1 MIIKRNDGR
10 AFIFIAVMVFLAG
23 CNTAQKEGK
32 QTSVVISRD
41 YSVAL
46 GQRLAGDL
54 PESDPPAKY
63 FSSALGMDFI
73 YIPNGT
79 FIMGSPYGE
88 LKRRG
93 DEFPHQVT
101 LTEGYYIQTTEVTQ
115 GQWVQI
121 MGENPSYFDDC
132 GEHCPVENVTWLE
145 VQHFIRKLNNSVGA
159 DAYRLPTESEWEYA
173 CRAGTKTPFAF
184 GNCMTTNQANFS
196 GMKIY
201 GGCPAINWER
211 GKTVPVASL
220 QANPFGLYD
229 MHGNV
234 WEWCQ
239 DWHGTYPL
247 QPVEDPAGPVAGQ
260 KRVYR
265 GGGQNDPANLCRSA
279 MRGSYPPDRKSGSLG
294 FRLVIDSD
302 AVSSTLTIKQAP
314 RTALEGEPKIS
325 VVALRPFPK
334 SITNDLEVSAFLVQH
349 HIYELSR
356 NPNGNF
362 KNSLVDNND
371 GTITDN
377 TTNLMWQISG
387 SNRRLNFK
395 KAHLFISD
403 LNAKSYAG
411 YSDWRL
417 PTVEELASLLAK
429 EEIGGLHME
438 EGFSLE
444 LSRCWTADKCEPNRL
459 YYDGAWIINFTAGE
473 ISKAFWSKRQPGFGW
488 YRTNAYNHVKAVRT
502 ITGGY

>member
-1 MIIKRNDGR
+1 MIIIRNGWR
-10 AFIFIAVMVFLAG
+10 AFIFIAVMILIAG
-23 CNTAQKEGK
+23 CNTAQKAGK
-32 QTSVVISRD
+32 LPSVVISHD
-41 YSVAL
+41 NSDAL
-46 GQRLAGDL
+46 VQRLAGDL
-54 PESDPPAKY
+54 PGSEPPAKH
-63 FSSALGMDFI
+63 FSSALGMDFV
-73 YIPNGT
+73 YIPKGT

-93 DEFPHQVT
+93 DEFQHQVT
-101 LTEGYYIQTTEVTQ
+101 FTKGYYIQTTEVTQ

-132 GEHCPVENVTWLE
+132 GERCPVENVTWNQ
-145 VQHFIRKLNNSVGA
+145 VQHFIRKLNNLVGA
-159 DAYRLPTESEWEYA
+159 DVYRLPTESEWEYA

-184 GNCMTTNQANFS
+184 GNCMTTDQANFS
-196 GMKIY
+196 GMKMY
-201 GGCPAINWER
+201 GGCPEINWER

-247 QPVEDPAGPVAGQ
+247 QPVEDPAGPIAGQ

-279 MRGSYPPDRKSGSLG
+279 MRGSYPPGRKSGSLG

-302 AVSSTLTIKQAP
+302 AVSNTLISKQLP
-314 RTALEGEPKIS
+314 RTAFDGVPEVA
-325 VVALRPFPK
+325 VVALRTFPK
-334 SITNDLEVSAFLVQH
+334 SITNDLEVSTFLVQH
-349 HIYELSR
+349 QIFEHSR

-362 KNSLVDNND
+362 QNSFVDHND
-371 GTITDN
+371 GTITDR

-395 KAHLFISD
+395 RAHSFISD

-417 PTVEELASLLAK
+417 PTLEELASLLTK
-429 EEIGGLHME
+429 EEIGGLHLG
-438 EGFSLE
+438 EGFSHK
-444 LSRCWTADKCEPNRL
+444 LSSCWTVDKCEPN
-459 YYDGAWIINFTAGE
+459 YPQYDGAWIINFSEGE
-473 ISKAFWSKRQPGFGW
+473 INKAFWSKSNPNSGR
-488 YRTNAYNHVKAVRT
+488 YRTNADNYVKAVRT
-502 ITGGY
+502 ITKAY